1 MGLFY
6 SMMSYFKS
14 FYGTQPLQLNET
26 KIVVSANKLIHTLK
40 LKQLQVQKEAKSL
53 EMNLLVA
60 INQPAN
66 VRSAAG

>member
-14 FYGTQPLQLNET
+14 FYATQPLQLNET
-26 KIVVSANKLIHTLK
+26 KIVLSANKLIHTLK

-53 EMNLLVA
+53 
-60 INQPAN
+60 
-66 VRSAAG
+66 

>member
-26 KIVVSANKLIHTLK
+26 KIVLSANKLIHTLK

-53 EMNLLVA
+53 
-60 INQPAN
+60 
-66 VRSAAG
+66 